1 MRSSAGGIKC
11 VRYNRLMWCAR
22 VFVLVAWLALCR
34 QILEEHRKNCE
45 RQGKYVEAEIAKNRL
60 EELRQHEENRRR
72 EAMRSRQIA
81 ERLGVEEAHMLEF
94 QQFNALWD
102 KRMAEFEQKSA
113 DLEEAMKER
122 HGTELMEYI
131 RNAQSEPLRKPKFSK
146 ELLNL
151 RKIQQTLAKQKE
163 YAEAHKIKLKAD
175 NLEAFEL
182 EKMRN
187 QHQMRLS
194 NVVEKFKAKQTAELQ
209 ALRKRIQT
217 GREEQKK
224 QRQLDLERLL
234 QRYQNVKSELESQQ
248 NIERIRAE
256 KFMNYHL
263 SSQKSTSPKANRQ
276 NSAGSLPQ

>member
-1 MRSSAGGIKC
+1 LRCSADA
-11 VRYNRLMWCAR
+11 VVPDA
-22 VFVLVAWLALCR
+22 R

-263 SSQKSTSPKANRQ
+263 SSQKSGSPGKAANRQ
-276 NSAGSLPQ
+276 NSAGSLGATQ